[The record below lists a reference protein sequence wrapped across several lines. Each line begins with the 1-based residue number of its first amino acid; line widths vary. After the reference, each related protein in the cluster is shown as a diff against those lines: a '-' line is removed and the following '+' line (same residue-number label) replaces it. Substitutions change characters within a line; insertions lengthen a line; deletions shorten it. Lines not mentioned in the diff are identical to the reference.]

1 MRGLRLH
8 DAISHKAFIY
18 AQRGCLLTLPNQ
30 GEERDVM
37 VHEYSEDWP
46 LAAILLTTSS
56 GRENYLEDYRIKHHP
71 KVQKKYEA
79 IEKALGELVEGQDAE
94 AQEALFCKLDE
105 LECEGMPNPY
115 VDPKCLFP
123 MHMCHWMV
131 GAHAVLAKLRY
142 PNDKLEVLT
151 NEWHST
157 VRRTT
162 KKGAVSYIDYL
173 VTEPQIKGF
182 EKRGGGW
189 DLKLDLADIAVEDV
203 CVTTM
208 EAVLE
213 TSVAFAA

>member
-1 MRGLRLH
+1 MRGLKLH

-18 AQRGCLLTLPNQ
+18 AQRGCLLSLPNQ
-30 GEERDVM
+30 GEERDYM
-37 VHEYSEDWP
+37 VHEHSDDWP
-46 LAAILLTTSS
+46 LAAIVLTAST
-56 GRENYLEDYRIKHHP
+56 GREDYLEDYRIKHHP
-71 KVQKKYEA
+71 KIQKKYKA
-79 IEKALGELVEGQDAE
+79 IEEALSDLVEGQDAE

-105 LECEGMPNPY
+105 LECEAMPNPY

-151 NEWHST
+151 NELHST

-162 KKGAVSYIDYL
+162 KKGAVSYVDYL
-173 VTEPQIKGF
+173 VNEVDIKSF

-189 DLKLDLADIAVEDV
+189 DLELDLGDIAVGDV
-203 CVTTM
+203 CVSTM
-208 EAVLE
+208 GAVLN
-213 TSVAFAA
+213 TSVALVA